1 MIGFLKK
8 NKSAKS
14 KPRKRAQPL
23 WRRSNF
29 KVAIVASMAFA
40 LGAVGW
46 WSVKVGH
53 VATYADRA
61 HQELIR
67 LSADLGLQ
75 VDEVLVVGRHETPGA
90 ELLTALGVGRGS
102 PIIGFDV
109 KAARERIEALPW
121 VRDASVERLL
131 PDTVLLSVEERQPL
145 ALWQHKGAFA
155 LIDYEGTV
163 IIRDNLARFSNL
175 LTVVG
180 EDAPQHAANL
190 LEMLG
195 AEPELMTQVI
205 AAVRVGG
212 RRWNIRM
219 RDGIDVRLPEQGAAT
234 AWARL
239 ADYERSHSVLTRDVD
254 VVDLRVPDRLIVR
267 KAGEDEEQ
275 GIVRTSGQET

>member
-8 NKSAKS
+8 TKDGKS

-23 WRRSNF
+23 WKRTGF
-29 KVAIVASMAFA
+29 KVGVISAVAFS
-40 LGAVGW
+40 LGATGW
-46 WSVKVGH
+46 WSVRAGH
-53 VATYADRA
+53 VAHYTELA
-61 HQELIR
+61 HDEAIR
-67 LSADLGLQ
+67 ISANLGLR
-75 VDEVLVVGRHETPGA
+75 VDEVLVVGRQETAGP
-90 ELLTALGVGRGS
+90 ELLAALGIGRGS

-109 KAARERIEALPW
+109 AAARERIEALPW

-131 PDTVLLSVEERQPL
+131 PDTVLLSVEERKPL
-145 ALWQHKGAFA
+145 ALWQNKGAFA
-155 LIDYEGTV
+155 LIDYEGVV
-163 IIRDNLARFSNL
+163 ITREDLGRFSNM

-195 AEPELMTQVI
+195 AEPELMQLVV

-239 ADYERSHSVLTRDVD
+239 ADYERTNSVLTRDVN

-267 KAGEDEEQ
+267 KVGEADD
-275 GIVRTSGQET
+275 GIIRTSGQET